1 MAPREGASLQDAA
14 AAAASAA
21 SMDDIADLAAAWG
34 VATEYSDAFGHRR
47 RVPREALSR
56 IVDAIA
62 GPGSAP
68 GRLLPATLVVRR
80 NRGSRI
86 DMSVHGQARIVS
98 WAVLS
103 GERVVASG
111 SADSS
116 GIVLPDVP
124 VGTYAIRTTAATAR
138 REVDE
143 AATLLVAPETT
154 L

>member
-1 MAPREGASLQDAA
+1 ME
-14 AAAASAA
+14 
-21 SMDDIADLAAAWG
+21 DIADLAAEWG
-34 VATEYSDAFGHRR
+34 VAAEYCDAFGHRHG
-47 RVPREALSR
+47 VPQEALSR

-62 GPGSAP
+62 GPRSAP
-68 GRLLPATLVVRR
+68 RDVLPGTIVVRR

-86 DMSVHGQARIVS
+86 DMSVRGQARIVS

-124 VGTYAIRTTAATAR
+124 VGTYAIRTTA
-138 REVDE
+138 
-143 AATLLVAPETT
+143 
-154 L
+154 